1 MQTIT
6 VTLPPVA
13 GKAKNQTCAGD
24 FVKIEAATATSIT
37 VKTDNGE
44 TQDIPVGDGCRFDVP
59 YKNLE
64 LSSVVA
70 GDVVEFTYGR
80 GLKIPATR
88 TTAVVPPFTPIDPV
102 WIINSGYASQIAG
115 NIDMSIRAGQ
125 PNLNDTAINIGFPGY
140 PTWLF
145 YGFGSAYGSFN
156 GIWFEVTQVPAGGI
170 GLQMV
175 PSHDLS
181 DQSANPNFNSIGET
195 AYLKTPS
202 GFVPINLND
211 GSYVPAVGDVFY
223 LPFSGRLSLY
233 YRAASAF
240 WGNGFNFAYHFNYG
254 SEPCKHAPATQKLL
268 EQATFNSIAAQTITL
283 EKPIG
288 AKGFYLYAYGATD
301 PASALVCQIFS
312 IDPVS
317 GLPSANY
324 ENLWLGGNL
333 TALTAWVFVWAE
345 VIATE
350 GPIANNGTNGPLS
363 RKLLFSFNDPNAT
376 ALTPDTPV
384 SVNLEWIY

>member
-80 GLKIPATR
+80 GLKFPATR
-88 TTAVVPPFTPIDPV
+88 TTVPPFTAPDPV

-115 NIDMSIRAGQ
+115 NIDMSIRVGQ
-125 PNLNDTAINIGFPGY
+125 PNLNDTAIGIGFPGY

-145 YGFGSAYGSFN
+145 YGFGNAFGSFN
-156 GIWFEVTQVPAGGI
+156 GIWFEVLRVPAGGI

-175 PSHDLS
+175 PSHDPS

-195 AYLKTPS
+195 GYLKTPS

-223 LPFSGRLSLY
+223 LPFSGRVSLY

-240 WGNGFNFAYHFNYG
+240 SENGFNFVYHFNYG
-254 SEPCKHAPATQKLL
+254 SEPCKHGPATQKLL
-268 EQATFNSIAAQTITL
+268 EQATFNSIVAQTITL

-317 GLPSANY
+317 GLLSANY

-333 TALTAWVFVWAE
+333 TALAAWVFVWAE

-350 GPIANNGTNGPLS
+350 GPIANDGTNGPLS
-363 RKLLFSFNDPNAT
+363 RKLLFSFNDPKAT